1 MLEFKASDNQTQL
14 EKFEYDS
21 LLYKEKLG
29 KEAGILTEYFNLLNE
44 NIQNDNHNEVLC
56 ILKHVQID
64 KKELRSSRV
73 LSKFLAE
80 NKFFFIFLYCLD
92 AKHNEIAKIS
102 INLLHSMIQQSRV
115 LDTYIFDSRIINCL
129 FELLQ
134 LNDTEINMEI
144 AQICTILSQHH
155 PEMSFIFWDFMKSIS
170 DSYSTLDLV
179 SEFIYNEVIFFCKNM
194 SFLYSDLFTVMTN
207 ILTKNNQI
215 ANGNILMAIKK
226 GIDHDIQEFINYFID
241 DTFIQMLLEQINISN
256 LKSIKRESLILLT
269 SFIPKLNQTIKFP
282 LLDIKL
288 ILRLL
293 NDQTL
298 IFSILRYLNS
308 IVIFHPSILFIE
320 NLPQNFDITLL
331 IYEVLKKYNR
341 EVPFKIKT
349 EASNLIALF
358 IDKKIINI
366 TFLTKNY
373 SQIFA
378 VLLDYISIETI
389 RSEFFI
395 LVLIEVCNQLIT
407 VGIKKDLIQQIFD
420 ENDAQNILD
429 DCLAKSKDLIA
440 HIQLLNNIVYS

>member
-1 MLEFKASDNQTQL
+1 
-14 EKFEYDS
+14 
-21 LLYKEKLG
+21 
-29 KEAGILTEYFNLLNE
+29 
-44 NIQNDNHNEVLC
+44 
-56 ILKHVQID
+56 
-64 KKELRSSRV
+64 
-73 LSKFLAE
+73 
-80 NKFFFIFLYCLD
+80 
-92 AKHNEIAKIS
+92 
-102 INLLHSMIQQSRV
+102 MIQQSRV

-134 LNDTEINMEI
+134 LNDTEINMKI

>member
-1 MLEFKASDNQTQL
+1 
-14 EKFEYDS
+14 
-21 LLYKEKLG
+21 
-29 KEAGILTEYFNLLNE
+29 
-44 NIQNDNHNEVLC
+44 
-56 ILKHVQID
+56 
-64 KKELRSSRV
+64 
-73 LSKFLAE
+73 
-80 NKFFFIFLYCLD
+80 
-92 AKHNEIAKIS
+92 
-102 INLLHSMIQQSRV
+102 
-115 LDTYIFDSRIINCL
+115 
-129 FELLQ
+129 
-134 LNDTEINMEI
+134 
-144 AQICTILSQHH
+144 
-155 PEMSFIFWDFMKSIS
+155 MK
-170 DSYSTLDLV
+170 
-179 SEFIYNEVIFFCKNM
+179 
-194 SFLYSDLFTVMTN
+194 
-207 ILTKNNQI
+207 
-215 ANGNILMAIKK
+215 
-226 GIDHDIQEFINYFID
+226 
-241 DTFIQMLLEQINISN
+241 
-256 LKSIKRESLILLT
+256 
-269 SFIPKLNQTIKFP
+269 TIKFP

>member
-1 MLEFKASDNQTQL
+1 
-14 EKFEYDS
+14 
-21 LLYKEKLG
+21 
-29 KEAGILTEYFNLLNE
+29 
-44 NIQNDNHNEVLC
+44 
-56 ILKHVQID
+56 
-64 KKELRSSRV
+64 
-73 LSKFLAE
+73 
-80 NKFFFIFLYCLD
+80 
-92 AKHNEIAKIS
+92 
-102 INLLHSMIQQSRV
+102 
-115 LDTYIFDSRIINCL
+115 
-129 FELLQ
+129 
-134 LNDTEINMEI
+134 
-144 AQICTILSQHH
+144 
-155 PEMSFIFWDFMKSIS
+155 
-170 DSYSTLDLV
+170 
-179 SEFIYNEVIFFCKNM
+179 M

-358 IDKKIINI
+358 IDKKIIHI

-407 VGIKKDLIQQIFD
+407 AGIEKDLIQQIFD

-429 DCLAKSKDLIA
+429 DCLAKSNDLIA
-440 HIQLLNNIVYS
+440 YIQLLNNIVYS